1 MPVQFLLHLKGTAI
15 DWYQENEEYF
25 KRANWIEV
33 ETGFVERFK
42 RSDAASAMD
51 LQRIKIMRTYKH
63 SLRDSAESR
72 PDSLEPQ
79 RE

>member
-1 MPVQFLLHLKGTAI
+1 MPVQFFLHLEGTAI

-42 RSDAASAMD
+42 AQRRCIRHGNAAH
-51 LQRIKIMRTYKH
+51 QTGG
-63 SLRDSAESR
+63 
-72 PDSLEPQ
+72 
-79 RE
+79 